1 MSLNRLY
8 LIFVNA
14 SACEN
19 DNATAMKIGKLI
31 VNFTELGLAR
41 TRVRNFGNMF
51 GLVKVN
57 DKTARFKLNAPA
69 LVGCAEYRLRL
80 FAASVLRCRLIN
92 SILILLAVITATP
105 AMAVETT
112 LSLNIAYIARNEE
125 PFVSLSLLDIPVEND
140 GLLGAQLGLRDN
152 QTTGE
157 FLGHEYIL
165 HEIILDD
172 DVSIANEATQWAK
185 DDLRVFIADL
195 RAEDLL
201 ALADAVPDALIFN
214 ARAPDDELRNDDC
227 RRNVLHIL
235 PSRAMLTDALA
246 QYLAWKRWTKLA
258 VAIGRHP
265 EDQAYATSLKRA
277 AKRFGLK
284 IVEEKNWTAEPG
296 ARRTDSG
303 HHSLQSEVPVFTQFK
318 DHDVL
323 VVADEADEFGEYM
336 MFHTTRARPV
346 VGTQG
351 LTPTSW
357 HRSQE
362 QWGATQI
369 QRRFEKLSGRW
380 MTARDY
386 AAWAAMRVLGETV
399 TNTASDSTD
408 TLRDFILSDKLKLAA
423 FKGVAL
429 NFRNWNGQ
437 LRQPIL
443 LSGPRM
449 LVSVSPQ
456 DGFLHEFTELDTMGF
471 DEPESSCSSFK

>member
-1 MSLNRLY
+1 M
-8 LIFVNA
+8 
-14 SACEN
+14 
-19 DNATAMKIGKLI
+19 DIGKLK
-31 VNFTELGLAR
+31 TGLIYFGQAGGVLFGGVSLVK
-41 TRVRNFGNMF
+41 RVMAF
-51 GLVKVN
+51 GLHRIVLL
-57 DKTARFKLNAPA
+57 RFGLHRFRLLN
-69 LVGCAEYRLRL
+69 LSLT
-80 FAASVLRCRLIN
+80 
-92 SILILLAVITATP
+92 LLAMAIAFP
-105 AMAVETT
+105 AFAVDTK
-112 LSLNIAYIARNEE
+112 LSLNIAYITRDEE
-125 PFVSLSLLDIPVEND
+125 PVVPLSLLDVPIDDE
-140 GLLGAQLGLRDN
+140 GLLGAQLGLSDN

-165 HEIILDD
+165 HEILLDSD
-172 DVSIANEATQWAK
+172 ANIADEAAQWLS

-195 RAEDLL
+195 RAPDLL
-201 ALADAVPDALIFN
+201 MLADAVPDALIFN

-227 RRNVLHIL
+227 RRNVLHVL

-258 VAIGRHP
+258 VATGRHP
-265 EDQAYATSLKRA
+265 EDQAYAKSMERA

-284 IVEEKNWTAEPG
+284 IVDKKDWTSKPG

-303 HHSLQSEVPVFTQFK
+303 HHSLQSEVPAFTQFK

-323 VVADEADEFGEYM
+323 VVADEADEFGEYL

-346 VGTQG
+346 AGTQG
-351 LTPTSW
+351 LTPTAW

-386 AAWAAMRVLGETV
+386 SAWAAMRTLGETV
-399 TNTASDSTD
+399 TNTASDSPEV
-408 TLRDFILSDKLKLAA
+408 LREFILSDKLKLAA

-429 NFRNWNGQ
+429 NYRHWNGQ

-443 LSGPRM
+443 LAGPRM

-471 DEPESSCSSFK
+471 DEPESSCGNF

>member
-1 MSLNRLY
+1 MT
-8 LIFVNA
+8 I
-14 SACEN
+14 E
-19 DNATAMKIGKLI
+19 
-31 VNFTELGLAR
+31 
-41 TRVRNFGNMF
+41 
-51 GLVKVN
+51 
-57 DKTARFKLNAPA
+57 RFKISVFGAWLLNAFLLLSISA
-69 LVGCAEYRLRL
+69 T
-80 FAASVLRCRLIN
+80 IN
-92 SILILLAVITATP
+92 P

-112 LSLNIAYIARNEE
+112 LSLNVAYITRDEE
-125 PFVSLSLLDIPVEND
+125 PFVPLSLLDVPIADE
-140 GLLGAQLGLRDN
+140 GLLGTKLGLRDN
-152 QTTGE
+152 KTTGE
-157 FLGHEYIL
+157 FLGHEYLL
-165 HEIILDD
+165 HEVLLDPD
-172 DVSIANEATQWAK
+172 AVIANKASQWVS
-185 DDLRVFIADL
+185 DNLRFFIADL
-195 RAEDLL
+195 NAEDLL
-201 ALADAVPDALIFN
+201 ALSDAMPNALIFN
-214 ARAPDDELRNDDC
+214 VRAPDDELRNDQC
-227 RRNVLHIL
+227 RVNVFHVL

-246 QYLAWKRWTKLA
+246 QYLAWKRWSKIVITT
-258 VAIGRHP
+258 GRYP
-265 EDQAYATSLKRA
+265 QDKAYAQSMKRA

-284 IVEEKNWTAEPG
+284 VVDEKNWTSKPG

-346 VGTQG
+346 AGTQG
-351 LTPTSW
+351 LIPTSW

-386 AAWAAMRVLGETV
+386 SAWAAMRTLGEAV
-399 TNTASDSTD
+399 TNTSSDALETV
-408 TLRDFILSDKLKLAA
+408 REFILSDRLTLAA

-429 NFRNWNGQ
+429 NYRGWNGQ

-456 DGFLHEFTELDTMGF
+456 SGFLHEFTELDTLGF
-471 DEPESSCSSFK
+471 DEPESTCDKFQ

>member
-1 MSLNRLY
+1 MLVIKLILSQATITISKLGIKMVKAFLRTVTTLRELRLRVKR
-8 LIFVNA
+8 LRVMRLRVVK
-14 SACEN
+14 SALVLL
-19 DNATAMKIGKLI
+19 ATATL
-31 VNFTELGLAR
+31 
-41 TRVRNFGNMF
+41 
-51 GLVKVN
+51 
-57 DKTARFKLNAPA
+57 
-69 LVGCAEYRLRL
+69 
-80 FAASVLRCRLIN
+80 
-92 SILILLAVITATP
+92 TP
-105 AMAVETT
+105 AVAVETT
-112 LSLNIAYIARNEE
+112 LSLNIAFITREEE
-125 PFVSLSLLDIPVEND
+125 PFVPLSLLDVPIEND
-140 GLLGAQLGLRDN
+140 GLLGAQLGVRDN

-157 FLGHEYIL
+157 FLGHEYVL
-165 HEIILDD
+165 HEVVLAPET
-172 DVSIANEATQWAK
+172 SITDEAAQWAK
-185 DDLRVFIADL
+185 DDLRVFVADL
-195 RAEDLL
+195 QAADLL

-214 ARAPDDELRNDDC
+214 TRAPEDELRNDDC
-227 RRNVLHIL
+227 RRNVLHVL

-246 QYLAWKRWTKLA
+246 QYLAWKRWTKLV
-258 VAIGRHP
+258 VATGRHP
-265 EDQAYATSLKRA
+265 EDQAYATSMKRA

-284 IVEEKNWTAEPG
+284 IVDEKNWTSEPG

-351 LTPTSW
+351 LTPTAW

-386 AAWAAMRVLGETV
+386 SAWAAMRTLGETV
-399 TNTASDSTD
+399 TNTASDSPEV
-408 TLRDFILSDKLKLAA
+408 LRDYMLSDKLKLAA

-429 NFRNWNGQ
+429 NYRTWNGQ

-471 DEPESSCSSFK
+471 DEPESSCSAFK